1 MVATPTLVPMTRD
14 YTDTTALITGAS
26 SGLGA
31 EFARHFARRG
41 ANVVLVAR
49 RADRLTALAAEIEH
63 AHGVTATVLPA
74 DLGEPGVGVRLRDE
88 LSQRGIRIH
97 SLINN
102 AGFGTHNAFTAE
114 DPQRIQDEI
123 RLNIGALVELSHVFL
138 PDLLAERGTLVTIAS
153 TAAYQPLPGMA
164 VYGASKA
171 FVLSFTEAL
180 WGEARGTGL
189 SVLAVSPGATK
200 TEFFDV
206 AGEQAAVGRMQTPE
220 QVVDLAFALLDDPKA
235 GPSRISGFANRV
247 TAGFTR
253 FVPRRAVAVISGR
266 VMGEARLQQPGL
278 AGQRK

>member
-1 MVATPTLVPMTRD
+1 MTRD
-14 YTDTTALITGAS
+14 FRNTTALITGAS

-41 ANVVLVAR
+41 ADVVLVAR
-49 RADRLTALAAEIEH
+49 RADRLAALAEEIEREH
-63 AHGVTATVLPA
+63 SVTATVLPA
-74 DLGEPGVGVRLRDE
+74 DLGRPGVGESLRGE
-88 LSQRGIRIH
+88 LAERGIRIH
-97 SLINN
+97 SLVNN
-102 AGFGTHNAFTAE
+102 AGFGSHNAFTAE

-138 PDLLAERGTLVTIAS
+138 PDLLAARGTLVTIAS

-206 AGEQAAVGRMQTPE
+206 AGEQAAVGRMQTPQ
-220 QVVDLAFALLDDPKA
+220 QVVELAFRSLDDPKA
-235 GPSRISGFANRV
+235 GPSRISGVMNHL
-247 TAGFTR
+247 TASFTR
-253 FVPRRAVAVISGR
+253 FVPRRVVARISGR
-266 VMGEARLQQPGL
+266 VMGEARLSAPSV
-278 AGQRK
+278 RV